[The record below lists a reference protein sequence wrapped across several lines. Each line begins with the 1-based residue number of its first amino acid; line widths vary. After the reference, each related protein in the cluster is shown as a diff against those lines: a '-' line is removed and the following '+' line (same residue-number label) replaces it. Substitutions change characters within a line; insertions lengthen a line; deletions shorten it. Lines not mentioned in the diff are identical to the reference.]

1 MPALVAKVSASPF
14 ANVLIICA
22 GTAEEASL
30 EDTLAAGALCDE
42 FFSSSQSACRNP
54 QLRDSAE
61 IALAAYLHHKP
72 NLIAAVS
79 AARNGRKL
87 LSIPEL
93 APDVAVCF
101 AYDTLKSAARM
112 HKDGAIRPE

>member
-1 MPALVAKVSASPF
+1 PHP
-14 ANVLIICA
+14 NVLIVCA

-30 EDTLAAGALCDE
+30 EDTLAAGALCE
-42 FFSSSQSACRNP
+42 ALAGSR
-54 QLRDSAE
+54 LRDSAE
-61 IALAAYLHHKP
+61 IALATYLHHKP

-93 APDVAVCF
+93 APDVGVCF
-101 AYDTLKSAARM
+101 QRDTLKTIARL
-112 HKDGAIRPE
+112 HHDGAIRKSPPGRYVNQVV